1 MSADSNSQLRT
12 PPQFLEGERAILGG
26 LLLDNDALPKVVAAL
41 TIDDFYKESHRII
54 FSAMVDL
61 FNKNEPVDWLTL
73 TAILKEKGQLENV
86 GGIPFLTELA
96 DATPSAA
103 NILHYTTIVREKSI
117 LRQLISTTTEIA
129 SRCYED
135 QSSIDEF
142 LDEAE
147 QMLFRVGESR
157 IRTGFYH
164 IQELMKTSFSTI
176 ESLYERKENI
186 TGVGSGFK
194 DLDALTAG
202 FQNSDLIIIAGRP
215 SMGKTSFALNVGM
228 NAAMDS
234 GTPTAIFSLEMSKEQ
249 IALRILC
256 SRARVNLKSL
266 RTGYLTPEDW
276 ARLTLAVGSISDAPL
291 YVDDTPAINTLE
303 IRAKARR
310 LKRERD
316 LGLIIIDYLQL
327 MKAPIKSDSREKEIS
342 EISRSLKALAKEL
355 NVPVIALSQLNRKVE
370 ERPNK
375 RPQLADLRESGAIEQ
390 DADVILFIYRDE
402 VYNKSD
408 DNPKKGEAE
417 IIVGKQRNGP
427 IGMMTAF
434 FDSQYSTFRPLTS
447 RDDIPEDDSAIL
459 TNL

>member
-202 FQNSDLIIIAGRP
+202 
-215 SMGKTSFALNVGM
+215 
-228 NAAMDS
+228 
-234 GTPTAIFSLEMSKEQ
+234 
-249 IALRILC
+249 
-256 SRARVNLKSL
+256 
-266 RTGYLTPEDW
+266 
-276 ARLTLAVGSISDAPL
+276 
-291 YVDDTPAINTLE
+291 
-303 IRAKARR
+303 
-310 LKRERD
+310 
-316 LGLIIIDYLQL
+316 
-327 MKAPIKSDSREKEIS
+327 
-342 EISRSLKALAKEL
+342 
-355 NVPVIALSQLNRKVE
+355 
-370 ERPNK
+370 
-375 RPQLADLRESGAIEQ
+375 
-390 DADVILFIYRDE
+390 
-402 VYNKSD
+402 
-408 DNPKKGEAE
+408 
-417 IIVGKQRNGP
+417 
-427 IGMMTAF
+427 
-434 FDSQYSTFRPLTS
+434 
-447 RDDIPEDDSAIL
+447 
-459 TNL
+459 

>member
-41 TIDDFYKESHRII
+41 SVEDFYREAHRTI
-54 FSAMVDL
+54 FNAMVGL
-61 FNKNEPVDWLTL
+61 FARNEPVDWLTL
-73 TAILKEKGQLENV
+73 TSILKESGQLENV
-86 GGIPFLTELA
+86 GGVAFLTELL

-103 NILHYTTIVREKSI
+103 NILHYSTIVKEKSI
-117 LRQLISTTTEIA
+117 LRQLISTTTEIS
-129 SRCYED
+129 SRCYD
-135 QSSIDEF
+135 DHGNIDEF

-164 IQELMKTSFSTI
+164 IKELMKSSFSTI

-186 TGVGSGFK
+186 TGVGSGFR

-228 NAAMDS
+228 NAAMDT
-234 GTPTAIFSLEMSKEQ
+234 GATTAIFSLEMSKEQ

-310 LKRERD
+310 LKRERN

-327 MKAPIKSDSREKEIS
+327 MKAPVKSDSREKEIS

-355 NVPVIALSQLNRKVE
+355 SVPVIALSQLNRKVE

-434 FDSQYSTFRPLTS
+434 FDSQYSTFRPYSS
-447 RDDIPEDDSAIL
+447 RDDIPQDDSAIL
-459 TNL
+459 SNL